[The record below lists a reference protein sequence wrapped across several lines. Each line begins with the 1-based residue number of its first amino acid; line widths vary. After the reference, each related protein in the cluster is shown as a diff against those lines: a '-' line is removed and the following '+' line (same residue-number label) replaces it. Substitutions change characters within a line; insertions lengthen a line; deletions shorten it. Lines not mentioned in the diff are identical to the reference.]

1 MIDPEVRSYY
11 ERRPEEHR
19 LLSGPAQ
26 LEAVRTKS
34 LIEQYAPQ
42 PPGVVIDIGGAS
54 GAYAFWLAERGY
66 DVHLVD
72 ASERLVN
79 EAEHTN
85 VSAVAPLASCRV
97 GDARSVDFA
106 TAAADIV
113 LLLGP
118 LYHLTEAPDRARALA
133 EAGRVLKPG
142 GVIFAAAISR
152 WASSLDGL
160 TRDLFAT
167 GDHWSIVDRAL
178 EDGQHRNPTRRVG
191 QFTTAYFH
199 TPEDIRVELITAGF
213 DVLEVFALEGIA
225 GFLPDFDARW
235 SDPRQRA
242 DIVRVAQLL
251 QSEPSLLGAT
261 PHLLAVGRTPLASVV

>member
-1 MIDPEVRSYY
+1 MIDPEVLSYY

-26 LEAVRTKS
+26 LEALRTKA
-34 LIEQYAPQ
+34 LIEHHAP
-42 PPGVVIDIGGAS
+42 PSPGVVIDIGGAS

-66 DVHLVD
+66 AVHLVD
-72 ASERLVN
+72 ASGRLVL
-79 EAEHTN
+79 EAEHLN
-85 VSAVAPLASCRV
+85 ADAIAPLASCRV

-106 TAAADIV
+106 TGAADVV

-118 LYHLTEAPDRARALA
+118 LYHLTESSDRAQALV
-133 EAGRVLKPG
+133 EAARVLKPG

-160 TRDLFAT
+160 ARDLFAT
-167 GDHWSIVDRAL
+167 GDHWSLVDRAL
-178 EDGQHRNPTRRVG
+178 DDGQHRNPTRRVG

-199 TPEDIRVELITAGF
+199 TPDGIREELTTAGF
-213 DVLEVFALEGIA
+213 DLLGVFALEGIA

-235 SDPRQRA
+235 ADLRQRA
-242 DIVRVAQLL
+242 DIIRVAELL

-261 PHLLAVGRTPLASVV
+261 PHLLAVGRTPIASVV